1 MQLEGTA
8 SNEAYYENLRKM
20 LYRAERQRDKL
31 AEALRGMLDNYI
43 ELKRI
48 TLAVA
53 RSDSPNWLGCQ
64 MTPEDDIHVKAA
76 RAALTDLDK

>member
-1 MQLEGTA
+1 MIDTIDKELVAVAKRYDSVVT
-8 SNEAYYENLRKM
+8 
-20 LYRAERQRDKL
+20 QRDAL
-31 AEALRGMLDNYI
+31 AAALRGMLDNYI

-76 RAALTDLDK
+76 RAALAALAALDQ